1 MEKIFIR
8 ERITAVDYD
17 NNNRDILFTSSD
29 ANINGGIINVSL
41 ESDVAGWHQLTFD
54 MPAYIIENGEL
65 IDNPLME
72 YVFPLSKL
80 KYTRITKTGN
90 KEEELILYFIVQ
102 PEEDSRDENGI
113 VLKSYTCIDYPR
125 HNLSKAKNGLT
136 IGENTIDEKR
146 SMTPNNEI
154 PNVDGMA
161 LYTFAPVQERRNFL
175 NYEQLGTWLDARP
188 GAFAYIPSTNKAYRL
203 TGINPQE
210 EEPASSTLKW
220 ANWYELKINESTGT
234 FETCHKD
241 ADGNIIAD
249 AVWNPEWQGYPLPP
263 DPNEYNYA
271 NIWGDV
277 DGFRPS
283 IVHFYWDTVWLDPE
297 KTIGRYDGL
306 LYKEGSRL
314 VYAIYDS
321 VDWEFPEDFLGTK
334 YNPDNLRKDVP
345 SYIQGGTA
353 YVITT
358 DSVWEFKNGEWVDTQ
373 KDRKTYFK
381 AKDILAGSWEKLD
394 PQKAYLAPN
403 YAEQYLD
410 YILEGTGWKVGTV
423 DKIYVDN
430 NTVVMDDT
438 GKVSPVKKELATY
451 LYFDNSNA
459 YNAICELCNSFKCYP
474 RFDHVN
480 KTVDLKAVPGD
491 DNGLKYRYRE
501 NLKSSRIIQDGEK
514 AVSKL
519 WVYGGEDLNGQVY
532 IQDCNRMNPDYYLAD
547 YTSLED
553 LNARVPNPEM
563 GQYAKIT
570 INKYA
575 WKDLTSA
582 SGTIAEI
589 ESLNDLPSTGNL
601 GQTYYVNKEYSYYS
615 WIPEA
620 NQWYDTYLDSVPTD
634 TSEII
639 KFEMRYDATGDATN
653 KWKYIG
659 QFYHWWEPLSPLAD
673 NYIMDFSYFLDRKL
687 ITQEQVD
694 DIKYNYILPISHLNR
709 KRWPLIK
716 QYSEL
721 NLQLLKWNNTY
732 DSCKIAKEAIDKSLR
747 SKYTILEQKNG
758 KWQIKELD
766 INAYPPGANIVPNG
780 WTGWSQANVVYSESD
795 APEVANYTALKALK
809 NPVYGQMARVKSEA
823 QVYIYTKTFSFDD
836 TICKYLGYNEGDIKN
851 TKADFDK
858 RKGDNGWLFSPDG
871 TMEARQREEGLFE
884 KYREQELVS
893 DPERVALRYWYNP
906 PSNINEVP
914 KGPVGDPTKSE
925 SLANSYYDARDR
937 YVTELL
943 NMEDA
948 LERISQVE
956 TAMTL
961 TMKKIKA
968 LQEVIDELEHGL
980 REKYGDYIVEGVFT
994 DDTMTYIYNL
1004 WYAGVKALNLYHR
1017 PLITYELGVVDVSGL
1032 PEYTTATGDI
1042 YHDIVY
1048 ILNKPE
1054 LVLPN
1059 PGDYCYIT
1067 DNKLGIVNEQANI
1080 TSVVRSL
1087 SNPANNQITIAT
1099 VDTNTEDLI
1108 GKLVTAANT
1117 IYNKEQIYN
1126 RSAVIKSDGTI
1137 AKDNL
1142 AGSLED
1148 NSGKMSITSN
1158 SGTVVV
1164 GEDGITTIDRNDA
1177 TARMKYTGKGIF
1189 ASTDGGTT
1197 WDNIVNAG
1205 KISIKALSAGTIDA
1219 NNISITNIGK
1229 DATISIDGKGIS
1241 AIKYDNGVATPTFNI
1256 DSLTGDATFRGTV
1269 YATAGEFSGKIT
1281 ANTGEIAGWQIGK
1294 TALTKGGTAISS
1306 SGDYAFWAGNAT
1318 ASKAPFS
1325 VKHDGT
1331 LNASKAT
1338 ITGDITADSGKIG
1351 NWNITNG
1358 EISNGNVRLT
1368 SDGNLIAGGV
1378 QINSGTITGTITAT
1392 AGTIGGCDISNGVL
1406 QIKNANIDTLSVNK
1420 ITGGTNNA
1428 DMTFG
1433 GSITCNKL
1441 YASNS
1446 GTIGGFT
1453 IGTTSLSGST
1463 SKGIM
1468 KIARGTGA
1476 SVDFGAN
1483 GGRLF
1488 LGATAAGGAILTSA
1502 ANLCIS
1508 DQYGATNDFGS
1519 SYSLYTIGI
1528 IGTYGGILLRNDKSD
1543 GRILLERVNGGLIRL
1558 ANNVQITSQD
1568 TNGYTLIEGI
1578 QIYHDGQTLRASNGA
1593 IGLRATG
1600 TSYCWATNGDGT
1612 INGKIQTDQGTAS
1625 SRVLKKDIKD
1635 FSEQD
1640 YKDALELLSRINL
1653 CSYKYKYGNPDNEAN
1668 FGFII
1673 DDVENLENA
1682 NKFFKFENNVAKIT
1696 ENNSLDGIEGEKYL
1710 NSDNIPEGYVKYK
1723 NYDASR
1729 FEKYL
1734 LTVCKAL
1741 QYKIDELEMQIKKE
1755 S

>member
-17 NNNRDILFTSSD
+17 NNNKDILFTSSD
-29 ANINGGIINVSL
+29 VNIDGGIINVSL

-54 MPAYIIENGEL
+54 MPAYIVENGEL
-65 IDNPLME
+65 VDNPLME

-80 KYTRITKTGN
+80 KYTRITKCGD

-136 IGENTIDEKR
+136 IGEDTVDEKR
-146 SMTPNNEI
+146 SMTPNNEV

-175 NYEQLGTWLDARP
+175 SYEQLGTWLDARP

-203 TGINPQE
+203 TGVNPQE

-241 ADGNIIAD
+241 ADGNIVAD

-263 DPNEYNYA
+263 DPNKYDYA
-271 NIWGDV
+271 NTWGDV
-277 DGFRPS
+277 DGFKPS

-314 VYAIYDS
+314 IYAIYDS

-345 SYIQGGTA
+345 SYNQGGTA

-358 DSVWEFKNGEWVDTQ
+358 DTVWEFKDGEWVDTQ

-381 AKDILAGSWEKLD
+381 AKGILAGSWEKLD

-403 YAEQYLD
+403 YAEPYLD

-430 NTVVMDDT
+430 NTVAMDDT
-438 GKVSPVKKELATY
+438 GKVSPVKKELAAY

-459 YNAICELCNSFKCYP
+459 YNAISELCNSFKCYP

-480 KTVDLKAVPGD
+480 KTVDLKAVPGN

-501 NLKSSRIIQDGEK
+501 NLKSSRITQDGEK

-553 LNARVPNPEM
+553 LNTRVPNPEM

-589 ESLNDLPSTGNL
+589 DSLSDLPATGSL

-766 INAYPPGANIVPNG
+766 INAYPPGANIVPDG

-836 TICKYLGYNEGDIKN
+836 TICKYLGYNESDIKN

-893 DPERVALRYWYNP
+893 DPERTALRYWYNP

-914 KGPVGDPTKSE
+914 EGPVGDPTKSE

-948 LERISQVE
+948 LERIAQVE

-968 LQEVIDELEHGL
+968 LQEVIDGLEHSL

-1032 PEYTTATGDI
+1032 PEYATATEDI

-1048 ILNKPE
+1048 ILNKSE

-1197 WDNIVNAG
+1197 WSNIVNAG

-1241 AIKYDNGVATPTFNI
+1241 AIKYDNGVATPSFNI
-1256 DSLTGDATFRGTV
+1256 DSLTGDATFN
-1269 YATAGEFSGKIT
+1269 GKIT

-1294 TALTKGGTAISS
+1294 TALTKGGTAMSS

-1318 ASKAPFS
+1318 ASEAPFS

-1338 ITGDITADSGKIG
+1338 ITGNITADSGKIG
-1351 NWNITNG
+1351 NWNITSG
-1358 EISNGNVRLT
+1358 AILNGNVQLT
-1368 SDGNLIAGGV
+1368 ADGNLIASNVDIKGKIEASTGKIGRYEITSTYL
-1378 QINSGTITGTITAT
+1378 QTGTGTQQAGMGATQAFWAGSENSSSAPFHVSYDGALTATNATITG
-1392 AGTIGGCDISNGVL
+1392 S
-1406 QIKNANIDTLSVNK
+1406 
-1420 ITGGTNNA
+1420 ITG
-1428 DMTFG
+1428 
-1433 GSITCNKL
+1433 S
-1441 YASNS
+1441 
-1446 GTIGGFT
+1446 TI
-1453 IGTTSLSGST
+1453 SGST
-1463 SKGIM
+1463 IYTGSSTSGWIIVNDYIKN
-1468 KIARGTGA
+1468 RGNT
-1476 SVDFGAN
+1476 AN
-1483 GGRLF
+1483 GGRANIFADGTLAFYPKLSNSTGGSF
-1488 LGATAAGGAILTSA
+1488 LLNSGARISMNDGVAI
-1502 ANLCIS
+1502 
-1508 DQYGATNDFGS
+1508 S
-1519 SYSLYTIGI
+1519 S
-1528 IGTYGGILLRNDKSD
+1528 N
-1543 GRILLERVNGGLIRL
+1543 
-1558 ANNVQITSQD
+1558 
-1568 TNGYTLIEGI
+1568 
-1578 QIYHDGQTLRASNGA
+1578 SNGSVKA
-1593 IGLRATG
+1593 PSKNLDLKACQGASVYLG
-1600 TSYCWATNGDGT
+1600 SMSGDDGT
-1612 INGKIQTDQGTAS
+1612 GEVSGITVSSSIINIKSGVG
-1625 SRVLKKDIKD
+1625 VDIE
-1635 FSEQD
+1635 SAGENP
-1640 YKDALELLSRINL
+1640 INL
-1653 CSYKYKYGNPDNEAN
+1653 KAKLINTYKYGTTTLVQGRD
-1668 FGFII
+1668 
-1673 DDVENLENA
+1673 
-1682 NKFFKFENNVAKIT
+1682 
-1696 ENNSLDGIEGEKYL
+1696 
-1710 NSDNIPEGYVKYK
+1710 GYVKIAGHFLGFANGICVYIG
-1723 NYDASR
+1723 NS
-1729 FEKYL
+1729 
-1734 LTVCKAL
+1734 
-1741 QYKIDELEMQIKKE
+1741 E
-1755 S
+1755 SEAKSNVGTSGPIWTYTP

>member
-1 MEKIFIR
+1 M
-8 ERITAVDYD
+8 
-17 NNNRDILFTSSD
+17 
-29 ANINGGIINVSL
+29 
-41 ESDVAGWHQLTFD
+41 AG
-54 MPAYIIENGEL
+54 N
-65 IDNPLME
+65 
-72 YVFPLSKL
+72 
-80 KYTRITKTGN
+80 
-90 KEEELILYFIVQ
+90 
-102 PEEDSRDENGI
+102 
-113 VLKSYTCIDYPR
+113 
-125 HNLSKAKNGLT
+125 
-136 IGENTIDEKR
+136 
-146 SMTPNNEI
+146 
-154 PNVDGMA
+154 
-161 LYTFAPVQERRNFL
+161 
-175 NYEQLGTWLDARP
+175 
-188 GAFAYIPSTNKAYRL
+188 
-203 TGINPQE
+203 
-210 EEPASSTLKW
+210 
-220 ANWYELKINESTGT
+220 
-234 FETCHKD
+234 
-241 ADGNIIAD
+241 
-249 AVWNPEWQGYPLPP
+249 
-263 DPNEYNYA
+263 
-271 NIWGDV
+271 
-277 DGFRPS
+277 
-283 IVHFYWDTVWLDPE
+283 
-297 KTIGRYDGL
+297 
-306 LYKEGSRL
+306 
-314 VYAIYDS
+314 
-321 VDWEFPEDFLGTK
+321 
-334 YNPDNLRKDVP
+334 
-345 SYIQGGTA
+345 
-353 YVITT
+353 
-358 DSVWEFKNGEWVDTQ
+358 
-373 KDRKTYFK
+373 
-381 AKDILAGSWEKLD
+381 WEKLD

-403 YAEQYLD
+403 YAEPYLD

-547 YTSLED
+547 YASLED

-780 WTGWSQANVVYSESD
+780 WTGWSQANVVYSESN

-836 TICKYLGYNEGDIKN
+836 TICKYLGYNESDIKN

-1294 TALTKGGTAISS
+1294 TALTKGGTAMSS

-1351 NWNITNG
+1351 NWNIASG

-1368 SDGNLIAGGV
+1368 ADGNLIAGGV
-1378 QINSGTITGTITAT
+1378 QIDSGVIKGTITAT
-1392 AGTIGGCDISNGVL
+1392 SGVFQNCTVTDSCTVPASTITGTLASERIPSLSAG
-1406 QIKNANIDTLSVNK
+1406 K
-1420 ITGGTNNA
+1420 ITSGTLDIYNGTGFLRMGYAGSLWTEHPYVSALNVATQGQYSNQGGISFRSSTTRYNSGEELGRISCTGSGNMYYLATASNATLNIGSQNSMAMDAGDSGTGYFTIRAGGVSSDYSLKTNGA
-1428 DMTFG
+1428 VSIISKSILWLRTVGSRKPDSYD
-1433 GSITCNKL
+1433 GSIYI
-1441 YASNS
+1441 YAKNN
-1446 GTIGGFT
+1446 IN
-1453 IGTTSLSGST
+1453 LNAGST
-1463 SKGIM
+1463 SSFVYAGNDDSNS
-1468 KIARGTGA
+1468 KIKTDAG
-1476 SVDFGAN
+1476 SVSSRNAKEN
-1483 GGRLF
+1483 LRLF
-1488 LGATAAGGAILTSA
+1488 TSEYE
-1502 ANLCIS
+1502 
-1508 DQYGATNDFGS
+1508 D
-1519 SYSLYTIGI
+1519 SLR
-1528 IGTYGGILLRNDKSD
+1528 LLREMN
-1543 GRILLERVNGGLIRL
+1543 LYE
-1558 ANNVQITSQD
+1558 
-1568 TNGYTLIEGI
+1568 Y
-1578 QIYHDGQTLRASNGA
+1578 
-1593 IGLRATG
+1593 
-1600 TSYCWATNGDGT
+1600 
-1612 INGKIQTDQGTAS
+1612 
-1625 SRVLKKDIKD
+1625 
-1635 FSEQD
+1635 D
-1640 YKDALELLSRINL
+1640 YKYNL
-1653 CSYKYKYGNPDNEAN
+1653 YQNKHQY
-1668 FGFII
+1668 GFII
-1673 DDVENLENA
+1673 DEIEELDKEK
-1682 NKFFKFENNVAKIT
+1682 KFFKIT
-1696 ENNSLDGIEGEKYL
+1696 EEKAIVKGKYVNFNTEGATDEDKILTFKKYDSDVLD
-1710 NSDNIPEGYVKYK
+1710 
-1723 NYDASR
+1723 
-1729 FEKYL
+1729 KYL

-1741 QYKIDELEMQIKKE
+1741 QYKIDELEIQIKKE